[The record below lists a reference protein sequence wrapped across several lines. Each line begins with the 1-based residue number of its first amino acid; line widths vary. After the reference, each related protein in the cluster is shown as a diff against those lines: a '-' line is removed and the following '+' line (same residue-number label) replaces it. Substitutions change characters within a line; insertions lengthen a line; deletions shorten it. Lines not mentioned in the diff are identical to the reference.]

1 MSGAAGSQ
9 AVSDGKGGRPAE
21 SFLSARPSRSWSFL
35 RTNRSDLGGIAL
47 PLCSEDARVRCLG
60 GRGSSH
66 CGWSRG
72 GLPEAVAANLVVL
85 RGVWQARGRAGTPS
99 SRAGCG
105 VRVRTPCRA
114 AQRLPP
120 LGRSG
125 RKLRLFSLVPNLVT
139 DRYQQQ
145 NVMNDLCATLG
156 SELWLF
162 L

>member
-1 MSGAAGSQ
+1 M
-9 AVSDGKGGRPAE
+9 SDGKGGRPAE
-21 SFLSARPSRSWSFL
+21 SFLSAQPSRSRSFL

-72 GLPEAVAANLVVL
+72 GLPEAVGANLVVL
-85 RGVWQARGRAGTPS
+85 RGAWQARGRAGTPS

-105 VRVRTPCRA
+105 VRVRTPRRA

-156 SELWLF
+156 S
-162 L
+162 